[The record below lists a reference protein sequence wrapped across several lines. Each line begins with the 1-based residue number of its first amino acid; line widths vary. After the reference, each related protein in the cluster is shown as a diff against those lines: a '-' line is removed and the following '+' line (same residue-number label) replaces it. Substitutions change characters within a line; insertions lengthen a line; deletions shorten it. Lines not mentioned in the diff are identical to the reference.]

1 MTTRTDSKKRIAKGA
16 DRHPD
21 PITDEPGAHPV
32 GVGVGATVGGMAA
45 GAAAGALG
53 GPVGAAVGAVVG
65 AFAGGYGGKA
75 VAESIDPTVEE
86 AFWRETYSSR
96 PYYDSQITYDE
107 YAPAYRQG
115 WESRQHFRG
124 RSFDEIEP
132 ELARTWTNARS
143 NSKLT
148 WMQAKH
154 AACDAYD
161 RVGQAKVDDVASF
174 E

>member
-1 MTTRTDSKKRIAKGA
+1 MTTKTINQKMVTKGA
-16 DRHPD
+16 DRNPD

-32 GVGVGATVGGMAA
+32 GVGVGAAVGGAAA
-45 GAAAGALG
+45 GAAAGAIG

-75 VAESIDPTVEE
+75 VAESIDPTAED
-86 AFWRETYSSR
+86 AFWRETYPSR
-96 PYYDSQITYDE
+96 PYYDSHTAYVE

-115 WESRQHFRG
+115 WESRQRFQSG
-124 RSFDEIEP
+124 RFDEIEP
-132 ELARTWTNARS
+132 ELAKDWTNARS
-143 NSKLT
+143 SSKLT

-154 AACDAYD
+154 AARDAYD
-161 RVGQAKVDDVASF
+161 RGGQARVDDVAGS

>member
-1 MTTRTDSKKRIAKGA
+1 MTTRTANKTMVTKAA
-16 DRHPD
+16 DRNAD

-32 GVGVGATVGGMAA
+32 GVGVGAAVGGAAA

-53 GPVGAAVGAVVG
+53 GPAGAAVGAVVG
-65 AFAGGYGGKA
+65 AFAGGYGGKV

-86 AFWRETYSSR
+86 AYWRETYPSR
-96 PYYDSQITYDE
+96 PYYDSQTTYDE

-115 WESRQHFRG
+115 WESRQRFQG
-124 RSFDEIEP
+124 RRFDEIES
-132 ELARTWTNARS
+132 ELAKTWTNARS
-143 NSKLT
+143 SSKLT

-154 AACDAYD
+154 AARDAYD
-161 RVGQAKVDDVASF
+161 RAGQRKMDDVAGS